1 MTKQELTPKC
11 GAVCCLYLLSSC
23 NFDFRQLLNLIN
35 IKMDLDNKMEYP
47 QENLSIAVLG
57 CGWSYSNT
65 RYSNN

>member
-23 NFDFRQLLNLIN
+23 DLDFHRLLNTIMNLDS
-35 IKMDLDNKMEYP
+35 KMDYP

-57 CGWSYSNT
+57 CG
-65 RYSNN
+65 